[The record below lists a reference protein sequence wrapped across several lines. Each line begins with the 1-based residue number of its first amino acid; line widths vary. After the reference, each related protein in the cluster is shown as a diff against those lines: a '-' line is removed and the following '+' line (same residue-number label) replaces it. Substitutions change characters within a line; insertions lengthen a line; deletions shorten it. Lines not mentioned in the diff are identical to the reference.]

1 MIIWLASYPKSGNTW
16 IRMFLKSYFL
26 KPNEKFSL
34 DGSIFDSFKP
44 QGFPEQNLLDH
55 LKIDYFKFDEI
66 VKNWETMQDYINL
79 NKRTNFIKTHNA
91 MCTIGS
97 YKFTSHRNT
106 KGAIYVVRDPRDV
119 LVSYSHHLGC
129 NYEDTFENISSSY
142 NFEYPLSGNKRYKK
156 TLIGSWSEHYNSWKN
171 YTSSKTLIIKYE
183 DMILNEIN
191 TFTKII
197 KYLTEI
203 DNTEFSDIK
212 LNKALKQTR
221 FKELQ
226 KMEKADG
233 FKEKGKSN
241 LFFRKG
247 KIGVWKNEVSTQII
261 KKVEKLFNKEMIELG
276 YL

>member
-1 MIIWLASYPKSGNTW
+1 
-16 IRMFLKSYFL
+16 
-26 KPNEKFSL
+26 
-34 DGSIFDSFKP
+34 
-44 QGFPEQNLLDH
+44 
-55 LKIDYFKFDEI
+55 
-66 VKNWETMQDYINL
+66 
-79 NKRTNFIKTHNA
+79 
-91 MCTIGS
+91 
-97 YKFTSHRNT
+97 
-106 KGAIYVVRDPRDV
+106 
-119 LVSYSHHLGC
+119 
-129 NYEDTFENISSSY
+129 
-142 NFEYPLSGNKRYKK
+142 
-156 TLIGSWSEHYNSWKN
+156 
-171 YTSSKTLIIKYE
+171 
-183 DMILNEIN
+183 MILNEIN